1 MKSAP
6 LAVSTLLAL
15 LAVHP
20 AEAQT
25 APQPAASPEATAP
38 QAAAPPAAATP
49 QATPT
54 PQATATP
61 AAAAVPPAPAATS
74 PATPPTTTPPAS
86 SGRPAT
92 VYATVNLRE
101 GPGTTYS
108 VVAKIPAGSRINV
121 GKCSGQF
128 CQASWQGKDG
138 YVIATSLARRRPDYG
153 PPGPPPGYIEEP
165 VYAGPPIYYGPRPY
179 TYGYYGPGPY
189 WGWGYRRWRY
199 W

>member
-15 LAVHP
+15 LAVQP

-25 APQPAASPEATAP
+25 AASPPEATVPPAATP
-38 QAAAPPAAATP
+38 PAAEPPPAAPPP
-49 QATPT
+49 V
-54 PQATATP
+54 TATP

-74 PATPPTTTPPAS
+74 PATPPTTTPSAS
-86 SGRPAT
+86 SGRPST
-92 VYATVNLRE
+92 VYTTVNLRE
-101 GPGTTYS
+101 GPGTTYG
-108 VVAKIPAGSRINV
+108 VITKIPAGSRINV
-121 GKCSGQF
+121 GNCSGQF

-138 YVIATSLARRRPDYG
+138 YVIATSLARRRPNYG
-153 PPGPPPGYIEEP
+153 PPGPPPGYVEPP
-165 VYAGPPIYYGPRPY
+165 VYAGPPIYYRPRPY

-189 WGWGYRRWRY
+189 WGYRRWRY